1 MQEIRDPACLETL
14 YRANQQYFGTRPPVI
29 RLLRFEKGEYLSHP
43 LKPLHQFL
51 LVVKGSVRIYG
62 IHEDSRVFGVSYA
75 RTDTLLGDIEFCQIS
90 HSPFFTEAD
99 EPVLCLSLP
108 FAENR
113 AVLENYPV
121 FLRFFMGQ
129 LARKL
134 VGGATGWRKTE
145 PEQQN
150 ARAGAFLCG
159 RCIFLCIIAPRAA
172 ARRMPLPAG

>member
-14 YRANQQYFGTRPPVI
+14 YRANQQHFGTRPPVI

-51 LVVKGSVRIYG
+51 LVVEGSVRIYG

-75 RTDTLLGDIEFCQIS
+75 RTDTLLGDIEFCQIN

-113 AVLENYPV
+113 AVLENDPV
-121 FLRFFMGQ
+121 FLRFVMGQ

-134 VGGATGWRKTE
+134 ELSSRTSTAKRPRRSFPV
-145 PEQQN
+145 
-150 ARAGAFLCG
+150 RALHFL
-159 RCIFLCIIAPRAA
+159 LCFTAPTAA
-172 ARRMPLPAG
+172 ARRMPQPAG